1 VWREEAGLLPPV
13 RHLLDIPHH
22 QFGEGNMQIG
32 VESARAVE
40 NKRIFVVESDEII
53 RSALQFMLH
62 DENETH
68 ELADLDQ
75 AYAKAVDWKPDLILL
90 GLDIVRDKGIDIL
103 AEVTARLPGAK
114 IVLVADTPT
123 DPLVQTCLA
132 LGATDVLG
140 KPITIEAVRHKVDV
154 VLGRHKPPMIP
165 LDILT

>member
-1 VWREEAGLLPPV
+1 
-13 RHLLDIPHH
+13 
-22 QFGEGNMQIG
+22 MQIG

-68 ELADLDQ
+68 ELAGLAQ
-75 AYAKAVDWKPDLILL
+75 AYAKGIDWKPDLILL
-90 GLDIVRDKGIDIL
+90 GLAIVQDNGVNVL
-103 AEVTARLPGAK
+103 AEVAARLPGAK
-114 IVLVADTPT
+114 ILLVADTPT
-123 DPLVQTCLA
+123 DPFVQTCLES
-132 LGATDVLG
+132 GAHDVLG

-154 VLGRHKPPMIP
+154 VLGRYKPPMIP

>member
-1 VWREEAGLLPPV
+1 
-13 RHLLDIPHH
+13 LLDVPHH
-22 QFGEGNMQIG
+22 QLGEGNMQIG

-68 ELADLDQ
+68 EMANLDQ

-90 GLDIVRDKGIDIL
+90 GLDIVRDKGIDLL
-103 AEVTARLPGAK
+103 AEVAACLPGAG
-114 IVLVADTPT
+114 IMLVADTPN

-132 LGATDVLG
+132 AGATDVLA

-154 VLGRHKPPMIP
+154 ALGRHKPPLIP